1 MLATKP
7 HVSSVIFAKSV
18 PDFEPLIIISYTKPQ
33 KVWFF
38 VRMQCI
44 YSAVHRVINHII
56 NKYAHFPSV

>member
-7 HVSSVIFAKSV
+7 HVSSVIFGKSV

-33 KVWFF
+33 QVWFS

-44 YSAVHRVINHII
+44 YSAVHRVLIHIT
-56 NKYAHFPSV
+56 NEYAHFPSV

>member
-56 NKYAHFPSV
+56 N